1 MLNVLW
7 LQLVE
12 FLDVIDDPILGYT
25 APAVIT
31 VLHTQLATC
40 AVDYRSVQTTVAEN
54 PSNTFTHSHT
64 DGGVMHAGRQPA
76 RQYEVSRSGTP
87 RH

>member
-1 MLNVLW
+1 MLNLLW

-31 VLHTQLATC
+31 ILHTQLATC
-40 AVDYRSVQTTVAEN
+40 AVDYRSVH
-54 PSNTFTHSHT
+54 THALARRHAHT
-64 DGGVMHAGRQPA
+64 HTLKPHRYGRCRKP
-76 RQYEVSRSGTP
+76 
-87 RH
+87 